1 MRSEALGNKG
11 AAITSP
17 PLSISHSLLHSDPL
31 RTNPSSAQL
40 LPFNSLPCEH
50 RLVPDSQHAP
60 LTGSLIIRP
69 ISLDDAAAVA
79 ELSAQ
84 LGYPVS
90 TDVMSKRMEQLA
102 GCADQAVFV
111 ASLDRRVVGWI
122 EVIISRHLHS
132 GSYALI
138 SGLVVSSEVRGRRI
152 GSRLCTQAEQW
163 ARDHGQTLVRVRSQ
177 ISREGAHRFYL
188 REGYRQ
194 TKTSAAFE
202 KNLAIP

>member
-1 MRSEALGNKG
+1 MVTARPAPL
-11 AAITSP
+11 
-17 PLSISHSLLHSDPL
+17 PLSVTS
-31 RTNPSSAQL
+31 
-40 LPFNSLPCEH
+40 CEH
-50 RLVPDSQHAP
+50 RIVPDSQPAP
-60 LTGSLIIRP
+60 PTDSLNIRP
-69 ISLDDAAAVA
+69 VTIHDAAAVA

-90 TDVMSKRMEQLA
+90 ADVMSMRLEHLSPSS
-102 GCADQAVFV
+102 DHAVFV
-111 ASLDRRVVGWI
+111 AALNHRVVGWI

-138 SGLVVSSEVRGRRI
+138 SGLVVSSELRGHRI
-152 GSRLCTQAEQW
+152 GSRLCTHAETW
-163 ARDHGQTLVRVRSQ
+163 ARDHGQTLIRVRSQ

-202 KNLAIP
+202 KKLAVP

>member
-1 MRSEALGNKG
+1 MSGSL
-11 AAITSP
+11 TSP
-17 PLSISHSLLHSDPL
+17 VTDSI
-31 RTNPSSAQL
+31 N
-40 LPFNSLPCEH
+40 
-50 RLVPDSQHAP
+50 
-60 LTGSLIIRP
+60 IRP
-69 ISLDDAAAVA
+69 VSLDDASAVA

-90 TDVMSKRMEQLA
+90 ADVMSKRLEHLSHSI
-102 GCADQAVFV
+102 DHAVFV
-111 ASLDRRVVGWI
+111 ASLDDRVVGWI

-138 SGLVVSSEVRGRRI
+138 SGLVVSSEIRGRRI
-152 GSRLCTQAEQW
+152 GSRLTAQAEEW
-163 ARDHGQTLVRVRSQ
+163 ARGHGQTLVRVRSQ

-202 KNLAIP
+202 KSLVIP